1 MPRCFPPLALLCALL
16 LLAPGC
22 GPEKPAAD
30 AWQNAGFVN
39 YVAADAEGF
48 LSLRQ
53 PSARWREIFPALAGV
68 LADPSL
74 RESWL
79 GTPWG
84 RIVAAVADSPQSA
97 PLGAALADAGED
109 EVFVVLGRGTAARL
123 AAVQQVKRLFGAA
136 RLRNLFTPPPPA
148 EVPPEPPEEDVV
160 ADGDLAAAA
169 FTEVDMPLPPAMEA
183 ALQKFVT
190 EASVPPLIFGAKLRD
205 GGGALPAFFKAWA
218 EGLPE
223 KCPREK
229 FALGP
234 HGEFVRVRVPV
245 AHLVPRA
252 SALRARDIL
261 AAQIGDPYA
270 ATRIVRALLSKT
282 AVISFGAARGYF
294 LVATA
299 PDDAPPALAENFGLS
314 LAASPAMARVA
325 PLLGP
330 EVAALFY
337 ADPLIVALAASPP
350 PVDEY
355 LEAALESAAEFGPAE
370 RGAPLRESAAT
381 LRRQAAELF
390 GPRVAAATGVVRREG
405 SAWRAEIFGGSLA
418 PRLAAANGAPLL
430 DAPPGLAL
438 LWTERWADGYT
449 GRLLQFAG
457 GMSAFSADWMAGMGP
472 LFLDP
477 AHIPWAG
484 RLLGALQPPAAR
496 LAGIAPESWDRA
508 FDANRALAVGLD
520 GVMPPPPMLP
530 AAARKALLPRVAVAA
545 GLRDRA
551 ALDNNWQAIAAP
563 PGGDA
568 RAWPAPVSTPLPG
581 GGVCHEYP
589 VPLGGPDLAP
599 AAVIE
604 NGRWLLGTSGSFA
617 QALAAAPATSGSG
630 GSIQAIRAETAPLAS
645 FAAAW
650 ADALA
655 AEPSLASLTWGLL
668 PANPGALRAAADLL
682 REPRRFRYE
691 ARWEGKIVRRTLWL
705 EPAATAPPAP

>member
-1 MPRCFPPLALLCALL
+1 MPRCSPTLALLCVLILFAT
-16 LLAPGC
+16 GC

-30 AWQNAGFVN
+30 VWRDAGFVN
-39 YVAADAEGF
+39 CVPADAEGF

-68 LADPSL
+68 LSDPSL

-84 RIVAAVADSPQSA
+84 RIAAAVADSPQSA

-109 EVFVVLGRGTAARL
+109 EVFVVLGRGTASRL

-148 EVPPEPPEEDVV
+148 DVPPEPPEDDAA
-160 ADGDLAAAA
+160 ADGDLATAA
-169 FTEVDMPLPPAMEA
+169 FTEVDVPLPPAMES
-183 ALQKFVT
+183 ALQKFVA
-190 EASVPPLIFGAKLRD
+190 EASVPPLVFGAKLR
-205 GGGALPAFFKAWA
+205 GGGGLPAFFRAWA
-218 EGLPE
+218 EGLPD
-223 KCPREK
+223 KYPREK

-245 AHLVPRA
+245 AQLVPRA

-261 AAQIGDPYA
+261 AAQIGDPYT
-270 ATRIVRALLSKT
+270 ATRIVRALLAKT
-282 AVISFGAARGYF
+282 AVISFGEARGYF

-299 PDDAPPALAENFGLS
+299 PDDAPPALAENFAAS
-314 LAASPAMARVA
+314 LAASPAMAGVA
-325 PLLGP
+325 PMLGP

-337 ADPLIVALAASPP
+337 ADPLVVALAASPP
-350 PVDEY
+350 PVEEY
-355 LEAALESAAEFGPAE
+355 LDAALESAAEFGPAE
-370 RGAPLRESAAT
+370 RAAPLRDAAAT

-390 GPRVAAATGVVRREG
+390 GPRVAAAAGVIRREG
-405 SAWRAEIFGGSLA
+405 PAWRAEIFGGSLA
-418 PRLAAANGAPLL
+418 PRLAASNGAPLL
-430 DAPPGLAL
+430 EAPPGIAL

-457 GMSAFSADWMAGMGP
+457 GMSAFSADWMSGMGP

-477 AHIPWAG
+477 RHIPWAG

-496 LAGIAPESWDRA
+496 LAGIEPKSWDGA
-508 FDANRALAVGLD
+508 LDANRALAVGLD

-545 GLRDRA
+545 GLRDRGT
-551 ALDNNWQAIAAP
+551 LEKNWQAIAAP

-568 RAWPAPVSTPLPG
+568 RPWPAPVSTPLPG
-581 GGVCHEYP
+581 GGVCHDYP
-589 VPLGGPDLAP
+589 VPLGGPDLDP
-599 AAVIE
+599 AVVIE
-604 NGRWLLGTSGSFA
+604 NGRWILGTSGSFA
-617 QALAAAPATSGSG
+617 QTLGATPAASGRG
-630 GSIQAIRAETAPLAS
+630 CIQAIRADTAPLAS

-650 ADALA
+650 SDALE

-668 PANPGALRAAADLL
+668 PSNPGALRAAADLL

-691 ARWEGKIVRRTLWL
+691 ARWEDKIVRRTLWL
-705 EPAATAPPAP
+705 EPASPAAPAP